1 MKASTHP
8 ARLLP
13 TLAALL
19 VSGACASL
27 PAPAQAAQTLTIQ
40 AAFSPDRL
48 GAPTNVSALG
58 EFRSD
63 EAAGVPSPLSK
74 VVVYLPAGLTI
85 DMNGTGVCTRAALQT
100 GGPSA
105 CPVDSRIGFGGG
117 TGSLQLGAEVV
128 HETYTVDLFLGSRES
143 GHLELLA
150 FLQASSPV
158 NLELV
163 MSAKQVSAPSP
174 YGLGFALEV
183 PPITTIPDAS
193 NASLESIFLTIGD
206 SDIAYYRHVHG
217 RYKLVHIRG
226 IVVPKT
232 CPSGGFP
239 FEALVSFEDGSS
251 LTSLGSIP
259 CPEGG

>member
-1 MKASTHP
+1 MKAGALRP
-8 ARLLP
+8 RLLH
-13 TLAALL
+13 TLTALA
-19 VSGACASL
+19 VSCVCASL
-27 PAPAQAAQTLTIQ
+27 PASAQAAQTLTIH
-40 AAFSPDRL
+40 AAFGPDRL
-48 GAPTNVSALG
+48 GAPTNLSALG
-58 EFRSD
+58 EFHSA
-63 EAAGVPSPLSK
+63 EATGVPSPLSE
-74 VVVYLPAGLTI
+74 VVVYLPDGLII
-85 DMNGTGVCTRAALQT
+85 DMNGTGICARAALQA
-100 GGPSA
+100 GGPTA

-163 MSAKQVSAPSP
+163 MAAKQVAAPSP

-206 SDIAYYRHVHG
+206 SNIAYYRHVHG
-217 RYKLVHIRG
+217 RYKLEHIRG
-226 IVVPKT
+226 IVVPTT

-239 FEALVSFEDGSS
+239 FEALVSFEDGTS
-251 LTSLGSIP
+251 LTSAGSIP
-259 CPEGG
+259 CPEGR